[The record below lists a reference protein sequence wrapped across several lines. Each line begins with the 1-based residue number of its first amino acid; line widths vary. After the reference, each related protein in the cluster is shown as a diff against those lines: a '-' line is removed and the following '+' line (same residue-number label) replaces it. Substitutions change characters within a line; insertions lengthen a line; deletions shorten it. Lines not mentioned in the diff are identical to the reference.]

1 MRNALTLCAA
11 LLLLSACADSV
22 QRASEYD
29 YRTNHPL
36 EVRPTSAT
44 LSLERLDRAKLDDF
58 AADYVARG
66 HGALEI
72 SQGATSGQD
81 AKARAA
87 LAAVVEA
94 LRADGIHA
102 AEIKAQLVVGDAS
115 LPPGRTALR
124 FDGMMASLPDC
135 YDWRE
140 GPPNGPSANYG
151 CNMQRNIGAMVADPR
166 DLLEQRGVSGGFS
179 GERSDVVVGKYG
191 QGADTSSAP
200 MPTQVNTRQS
210 SGQ

>member
-1 MRNALTLCAA
+1 MRATLSLCAA
-11 LLLLSACADSV
+11 LVLLAGCSDPM

-36 EVRPTSAT
+36 VVRPTAASLT
-44 LSLERLDRAKLDDF
+44 LDTLDRAKLDGF

-72 SQGATSGQD
+72 SQGALSGQD

-87 LAAVVEA
+87 LAAVVES
-94 LRADGIHA
+94 LRASGVRP
-102 AEIKAQLVVGDAS
+102 AEIKAQLVVDDPA

-124 FDGMMASLPDC
+124 FDTMTAALPDC

-166 DLLEQRGVSGGFS
+166 DLLQQRQPNAGFS
-179 GERSDVVVGKYG
+179 GERSDVVVGKYSKG
-191 QGADTSSAP
+191 EDTSSAP
-200 MPTQVNTRQS
+200 LPAQVNTRQS

>member
-1 MRNALTLCAA
+1 MRNAFTLCAA
-11 LLLLSACADSV
+11 LLLLSACADPV

-36 EVRPTSAT
+36 VVRPTSAT

-66 HGALEI
+66 HGTLEI
-72 SQGATSGQD
+72 SQGASSGQD

-94 LRADGIHA
+94 LRAAGVRA
-102 AEIKAQLVVGDAS
+102 VEIKAQLVVGDAA
-115 LPPGRTALR
+115 LPPGRTNLR
-124 FDGMMASLPDC
+124 FDGMTASLPDC
-135 YDWRE
+135 YDWRD

-166 DLLEQRGVSGGFS
+166 DLLEQRGSSSGFS
-179 GERSDVVVGKYG
+179 GERADAVMGKYVKG
-191 QGADTSSAP
+191 EETSAVK
-200 MPTQVNTRQS
+200 MQLDVNTRQS